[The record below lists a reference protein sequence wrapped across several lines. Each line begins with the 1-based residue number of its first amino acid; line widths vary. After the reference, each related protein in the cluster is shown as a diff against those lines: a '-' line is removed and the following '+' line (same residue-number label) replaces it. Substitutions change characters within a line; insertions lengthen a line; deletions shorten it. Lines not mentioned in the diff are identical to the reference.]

1 MDSEA
6 VHNDEADHNDEEA
19 SCLDDEACLDADGD
33 HSEVVVAVHDYT
45 VDHDSMEVVDL
56 DREGQGQAHAVP
68 FGKERVVPFR
78 EEVQEQSRHEDIGTL
93 GCWEP
98 VLLVDVVVA
107 DAGAGDDVAAVA
119 AAAAVW
125 EDAFVVLPYRALLM
139 ASCELHSLSDS
150 HLLPLCVNVRH
161 VHPSWPLTPCSR
173 QSCPTRS
180 VY

>member
-1 MDSEA
+1 MGSEA

-78 EEVQEQSRHEDIGTL
+78 EEVQEQSRHEGIGTL
-93 GCWEP
+93 
-98 VLLVDVVVA
+98 LL
-107 DAGAGDDVAAVA
+107 
-119 AAAAVW
+119 
-125 EDAFVVLPYRALLM
+125 LLM
-139 ASCELHSLSDS
+139 LVLVMMLLLLLLLFGRMLLLYSLTA
-150 HLLPLCVNVRH
+150 HC
-161 VHPSWPLTPCSR
+161 
-173 QSCPTRS
+173 
-180 VY
+180 